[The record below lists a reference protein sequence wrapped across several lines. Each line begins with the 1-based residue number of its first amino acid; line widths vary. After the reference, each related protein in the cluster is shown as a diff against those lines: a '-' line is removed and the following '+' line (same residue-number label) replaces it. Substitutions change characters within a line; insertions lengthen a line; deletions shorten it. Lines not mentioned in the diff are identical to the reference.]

1 MTLSLIFSASSLIL
15 CGFFFIYFRSYIRR
29 KTAAEQLLADYRTE
43 VHRLIAEIDAATD
56 RDSLLVEER
65 IINLRKLL
73 EETDRRLSVYVRE
86 LERSRSSEAAYLKAG
101 RSAGLGPAAEARPGK
116 AAIPPNNLPDAPQSV
131 PAKPLDAPPAEPSA
145 RAPVPAAQDA
155 PQERA
160 QIAPE
165 KERPLRERIADLAAE
180 GLSPEQIAAELDL
193 SFSEVDL
200 ALNLLNR
207 ASNAG

>member
-15 CGFFFIYFRSYIRR
+15 CGFFFLYFRGYIKR

-56 RDSLLVEER
+56 RDALLVEER
-65 IINLRKLL
+65 IKNLRKVL

-101 RSAGLGPAAEARPGK
+101 RNAGLGPIGPAET
-116 AAIPPNNLPDAPQSV
+116 
-131 PAKPLDAPPAEPSA
+131 PAKPAESLKVPAPAEQDEVQPPPVQTA
-145 RAPVPAAQDA
+145 PAQPPLAQAMPAQAPV
-155 PQERA
+155 
-160 QIAPE
+160 